1 MYVDQIVLEYC
12 DMGAHHGP
20 CSRAWSY
27 TQKEGLTRMMAI
39 VIVLRSTC
47 EQPVPK
53 NALILEEDG

>member
-1 MYVDQIVLEYC
+1 MHPK
-12 DMGAHHGP
+12 MRGG
-20 CSRAWSY
+20 RRY
-27 TQKEGLTRMMAI
+27 TQKKELTRMMAI